1 VSYVDELSNA
11 LADVGISRS
20 LRRRILAEFTDH
32 LACDPEAELGAP
44 RALARQFADELGTA
58 RARRAGLTTFL
69 ALALAGALFGVVLLT
84 SPGAAAFTNGA
95 PPDSPL
101 LGRLANLVAV
111 LAPQLAL
118 VTGTLA
124 GLRVLR
130 RRSEPVI
137 PRAEAVIIARRALLG
152 VLAGFASM
160 AALALM
166 AIEFH
171 RDVPSWWMTFAL
183 IASAV
188 GAGALAFVTPAA
200 FSAARTLPA
209 AEGSAGDL
217 FDDLG
222 AVVPGRLRGRPWWFA
237 VTVAA
242 GVALAITVAG
252 FAGSDGYDGALRGLL
267 DALACLGGFAL
278 LGRYLGL
285 REARERPE
293 AREA

>member
-1 VSYVDELSNA
+1 MSYVDELSNA

-20 LRRRILAEFTDH
+20 LRRRILAEIADH
-32 LACDPEAELGAP
+32 LACDPDAELGAP
-44 RALARQFADELGTA
+44 GQLARQFADELGTS
-58 RARRAGLTTFL
+58 RARRAGLRTFL
-69 ALALAGALFGVVLLT
+69 ALALAGALFGVAFLT
-84 SPGAAAFTNGA
+84 SPGAAFGNGGT
-95 PPDSPL
+95 PDSPL
-101 LGRLANLVAV
+101 LGGLANLVALV
-111 LAPQLAL
+111 APQLAF
-118 VTGTLA
+118 VAGTLA

-152 VLAGFASM
+152 ILAGFASM

-171 RDVPSWWMTFAL
+171 RDVPGWWMTFAL

-222 AVVPGRLRGRPWWFA
+222 PVVPGRLRGRPWAFA
-237 VTVAA
+237 ATVAS
-242 GVALAITVAG
+242 GVALAITLAG
-252 FAGSDGYDGALRGLL
+252 VAGSDGYDGALRGLL
-267 DALACLGGFAL
+267 DALACLGGFAV
-278 LGRYLGL
+278 LGPYLGL
-285 REARERPE
+285 RARGEA
-293 AREA
+293 

>member
-1 VSYVDELSNA
+1 VSYFDDLSNA

-44 RALARQFADELGTA
+44 QALARQFADELGTA
-58 RARRAGLTTFL
+58 RARKAGLSTFL
-69 ALALAGALFGVVLLT
+69 ALALAGALFGVAFLT
-84 SPGAAAFTNGA
+84 SPGAAAFGYDGI
-95 PPDSPL
+95 PDSAL
-101 LGRLANLVAV
+101 LGGLAKLVAV
-111 LAPQLAL
+111 VAPQLAF
-118 VTGTLA
+118 VAGTLA

-130 RRSEPVI
+130 RRSDPVI
-137 PRAEAVIIARRALLG
+137 PRAEAVIIARRARLG
-152 VLAGFASM
+152 ILAGFASM

-171 RDVPSWWMTFAL
+171 RDVPGWWMTFAL

-188 GAGALAFVTPAA
+188 GAGALAFVTLAA

-217 FDDLG
+217 FDDFG
-222 AVVPGRLRGRPWWFA
+222 AIVPGRLRGRPWAFA

-242 GVALAITVAG
+242 GVALAITLAG
-252 FAGSDGYDGALRGLL
+252 VAGSDGYDGALRGLL
-267 DALACLGGFAL
+267 DALACLSGFAL

-285 REARERPE
+285 RGARESGGTRG
-293 AREA
+293 A